1 MEGYKDLTML
11 LWYLGTQ
18 ETVRSISE
26 RLDVQESTR
35 RLIDVFSDLF
45 KKFVKW
51 PNNEEKQEIMSKFED
66 FSEFPGVISA
76 VEGTR
81 ISIISPGENEADY
94 VNRKSFHL
102 LSKAVCFHDRLF
114 IDVNFGGPGRV
125 NDAIVL
131 RNSEVCQCQAQLCGP
146 NHLVRDGTYPL

>member
-1 MEGYKDLTML
+1 MFPGFLPEHFKRPFRVSRETFECILIHMSNFPTLLRRRQTGGRVQTTLLKDLTML

-35 RLIDVFSDLF
+35 RLIDVFSDLC

-76 VEGTR
+76 VDGTR
-81 ISIISPGENEADY
+81 ISIISPGENEVDY

-102 LSKAVCFHDRLF
+102 IILSCLF
-114 IDVNFGGPGRV
+114 
-125 NDAIVL
+125 
-131 RNSEVCQCQAQLCGP
+131 S
-146 NHLVRDGTYPL
+146 

>member
-1 MEGYKDLTML
+1 ML
-11 LWYLGTQ
+11 LWYLVTQ

-35 RLIDVFSDLF
+35 RLIGVFSDLC

-76 VEGTR
+76 VDGTC

-94 VNRKSFHL
+94 LNRKSFHL
-102 LSKAVCFHDRLF
+102 IILSSLF
-114 IDVNFGGPGRV
+114 
-125 NDAIVL
+125 
-131 RNSEVCQCQAQLCGP
+131 S
-146 NHLVRDGTYPL
+146 

>member
-1 MEGYKDLTML
+1 ML

-26 RLDVQESTR
+26 RLDIKESTR
-35 RLIDVFSDLF
+35 RLIDVFSDLC

-76 VEGTR
+76 VDGTR

-102 LSKAVCFHDRLF
+102 IILSCLF
-114 IDVNFGGPGRV
+114 
-125 NDAIVL
+125 
-131 RNSEVCQCQAQLCGP
+131 S
-146 NHLVRDGTYPL
+146 